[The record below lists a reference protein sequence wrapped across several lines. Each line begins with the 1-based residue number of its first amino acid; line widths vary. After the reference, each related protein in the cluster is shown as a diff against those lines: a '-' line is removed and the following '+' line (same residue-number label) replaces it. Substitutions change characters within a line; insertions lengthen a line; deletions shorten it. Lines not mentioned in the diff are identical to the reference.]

1 MISPSSIR
9 RDIYIIR
16 LLNDYFQWFWL
27 WCGCLLRSVFFKSW
41 LEILLLLFETLFFFY
56 FFGWSCMWTIHER
69 KHLLRLYY
77 NLRDSPQTLAQ
88 PMNWKCSLLFII
100 GQLLL
105 LTLHSFL
112 FRNSKKNTHLI
123 GSIKI
128 NYFVISKIMV
138 WFSSTKVLRKKRHE
152 RKHWTHF

>member
-1 MISPSSIR
+1 MLVRVFELWSNWYRGWFGNKSLFQLNFQFLFRVSWYHLHPFVE
-9 RDIYIIR
+9 IYIIR

-41 LEILLLLFETLFFFY
+41 LEILLLFETLFFFY

-100 GQLLL
+100 IGQLLL
-105 LTLHSFL
+105 LTLYSFL
-112 FRNSKKNTHLI
+112 FRNSKKTHI
-123 GSIKI
+123 
-128 NYFVISKIMV
+128 
-138 WFSSTKVLRKKRHE
+138 
-152 RKHWTHF
+152 